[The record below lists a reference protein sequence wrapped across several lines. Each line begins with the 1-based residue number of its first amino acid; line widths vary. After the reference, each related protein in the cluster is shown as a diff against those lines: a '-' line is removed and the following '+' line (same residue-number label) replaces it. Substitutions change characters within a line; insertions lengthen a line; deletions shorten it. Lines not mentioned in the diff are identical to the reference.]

1 MQNSFENICYN
12 IACNTGYNI
21 FSIEEKHNINDT
33 DFIIYLDDKPSG
45 VLTAIRFL
53 WFTDQ
58 VQAIKLME
66 DFFKIKAK
74 EQKGEKLMK
83 NEKEKLKQAFDS
95 FVNFV
100 EDNNEA
106 QNIIDNEIKN
116 IQEEKEYIIQ
126 VDFVNKEAI
135 RVKAKSED
143 EAIEKA
149 NMIMN
154 KDIASDYVKDYAII
168 DISTKKESI

>member
-1 MQNSFENICYN
+1 MRNSFENICYN
-12 IACNTGYNI
+12 IACNAGYNI

-33 DFIIYLDDKPSG
+33 DFTIYLDDEPSG

-53 WFTDQ
+53 WLTDQ
-58 VQAIKLME
+58 VQAIKFME

-74 EQKGEKLMK
+74 EQKEEKIMK
-83 NEKEKLKQAFDS
+83 NEKEKSKQAFD
-95 FVNFV
+95 NFINFIKN
-100 EDNNEA
+100 NNEA
-106 QNIIDNEIKN
+106 QNLIDDETKKT
-116 IQEEKEYIIQ
+116 QEEREYIIQ
-126 VDFVNKEAI
+126 IDFVNKEAI

-154 KDIASDYVKDYAII
+154 RDVASDYVKDYTII
-168 DISTKKESI
+168 DISTKRELE